1 MLSFTVT
8 QYILKTV
15 DKSLYYF
22 IVSMYIKIID
32 IYHKINYKIF
42 KIYFK

>member
-32 IYHKINYKIF
+32 IYKINYKIF